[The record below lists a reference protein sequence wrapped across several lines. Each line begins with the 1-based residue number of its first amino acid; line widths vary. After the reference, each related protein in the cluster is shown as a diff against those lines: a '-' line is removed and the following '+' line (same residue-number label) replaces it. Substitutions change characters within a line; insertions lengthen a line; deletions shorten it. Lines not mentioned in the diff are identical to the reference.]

1 MGQEYFSDGMAEDL
15 ITDLSKIS
23 GLSVAARNSSFP
35 FKGQMPDV
43 REVAEKLGVKFVLE
57 GSVRKMG
64 ERLRI
69 NAQLINAV
77 DGKHLWAERYDG
89 DMAEIFDFQDRIR
102 GEIVEAL
109 EVQLTPTD
117 KSRAKKRRTES
128 VEAYDHYENTHE

>member
-1 MGQEYFSDGMAEDL
+1 
-15 ITDLSKIS
+15 
-23 GLSVAARNSSFP
+23 
-35 FKGQMPDV
+35 MPDV

-117 KSRAKKRRTES
+117 KSRAKKGGPKALKPMIITSKHGTDISDIRRKG
-128 VEAYDHYENTHE
+128 